1 MLVHLGVGC
10 LALRGQVTDP
20 GHPLGE
26 FLVRAWRQLL
36 APSVADSGWFAGA
49 QGLDLLVWVATAE
62 FSVGGDGQAA
72 GSSCRLLPF
81 LAGDHGLGEALFLLL
96 VVVAQGP
103 VAGGQVLVPG

>member
-49 QGLDLLVWVATAE
+49 QGLDLLVWVATAK
-62 FSVGGDGQAA
+62 FGVGGDGQAA
-72 GSSCRLLPF
+72 GSGRLLLPF
-81 LAGDHGLGEALFLLL
+81 LAGDHGPGKVPFLLL

-103 VAGGQVLVPG
+103 VAGG